1 MELKTLDIYEKMKQY
16 PVAGLSLAIIRNGK
30 LEYAEGF
37 GSLEFGTARKVNVN
51 SIFNACSISKFLTAM
66 LVLKLANQGILN
78 LDEDVNNKLVS
89 WKVPENKFTSSK
101 KVTLRNL
108 LSHQSGIID
117 PDKSFDIYNPI
128 QGKPTILQI
137 LQGKTSY
144 CSVPIEVQYEPESNF
159 HYSDAG
165 FCIIEQLLED
175 VCGKPFDQLLQEEIF
190 EPLSMNNSTLECP
203 TQNITNERFACGHD
217 KDGHVIDGKYPF
229 YPYSAAAGIWSTP
242 TDLAAL
248 VMEIIHSLQGNSK
261 LELSSKIMKEIIS
274 PQGCS
279 KWTGLGVFLDNPK
292 QEIQISSLGWGV
304 GFQCM
309 IVAYPYRGTGAV
321 IMTNSD
327 LGVHQ
332 NEGIIGEIVNLLK
345 L

>member
-1 MELKTLDIYEKMKQY
+1 MELKTLDIYEKMNQY

-309 IVAYPYRGTGAV
+309 MLAYPYRGTGAV

>member
-1 MELKTLDIYEKMKQY
+1 MELKTLDIYEKMNQY
-16 PVAGLSLAIIRNGK
+16 PVAGLSLAIIRNGE
-30 LEYAEGF
+30 LEHAEGF
-37 GSLEFGTARKVNVN
+37 GALELRTVRKVNVN

-66 LVLKLANQGILN
+66 LVLKLADQGILDLN
-78 LDEDVNNKLVS
+78 ENVNNRLIS
-89 WKVPENKFTSSK
+89 WKVPENKFTYDK

-117 PDKSFDIYNPI
+117 PDESFDIYHPI
-128 QGKPTILQI
+128 QGKPAILQI

-144 CSVPIEVQYEPESNF
+144 CPVPIEVQYEPESKF

-165 FCIIEQLLED
+165 FCIIEQLIED
-175 VCGKPFDQLLQEEIF
+175 VTGKSFNLLLQELIF
-190 EPLSMNNSTLECP
+190 GPLNMNNSTLESP
-203 TQNITNERFACGHD
+203 KQEITNDHFACGHN
-217 KDGHVIDGKYPF
+217 KNGHVVDGKYPF

-248 VMEIIHSLQGNSK
+248 VMEISHSLQGNSK
-261 LELSSKIMKEIIS
+261 LGLSSKIIKEMVS

-279 KWTGLGVFLDNPK
+279 KWTGLGVFLDK
-292 QEIQISSLGWGV
+292 SDQEIEISSLGWGV

-309 IVAYPYRGTGAV
+309 IVAYPHKGTGAV

-332 NEGIIGEIVNLLK
+332 NEGIIGEIINLLE

>member
-1 MELKTLDIYEKMKQY
+1 MVLKTLHIYEKTNHY
-16 PVAGLSLAIIRNGK
+16 SVSGLSLAIIRNGK
-30 LEYAEGF
+30 LEHTEGF
-37 GSLEFGTARKVNVN
+37 GSLELGTARKVNVN
-51 SIFNACSISKFLTAM
+51 SIFSACSISKFLTAM

-117 PDKSFDIYNPI
+117 PPESFDIYHSTK
-128 QGKPTILQI
+128 GKPTILQI
-137 LQGKTSY
+137 LQGQTFY
-144 CSVPIEVQYEPESNF
+144 CPVPIEVQYEPESTF

-165 FCIIEQLLED
+165 FCIIEQLIED
-175 VCGKPFDQLLQEEIF
+175 VTGEPFNLLLQKFIF
-190 EPLSMNNSTLECP
+190 DPLHMNNSTLLHP
-203 TQNITNERFACGHD
+203 TQDTTNNPFACGHD
-217 KDGHVIDGKYPF
+217 KNGHVVDGKYPS
-229 YPYSAAAGIWSTP
+229 YPYSAAAGVWSTP
-242 TDLAAL
+242 TDLSTL
-248 VMEIIHSLQGNSK
+248 VIEVIQSLQGNSK
-261 LELSSKIMKEIIS
+261 LGLSSKIMEEMIS
-274 PQGCS
+274 PQGDS
-279 KWTGLGVFLDNPK
+279 KWTGLGVFLDK
-292 QEIQISSLGWGV
+292 SDEEIEISSLGWGV
-304 GFQCM
+304 GFQCLM
-309 IVAYPYRGTGAV
+309 LAYPYRGTGAV